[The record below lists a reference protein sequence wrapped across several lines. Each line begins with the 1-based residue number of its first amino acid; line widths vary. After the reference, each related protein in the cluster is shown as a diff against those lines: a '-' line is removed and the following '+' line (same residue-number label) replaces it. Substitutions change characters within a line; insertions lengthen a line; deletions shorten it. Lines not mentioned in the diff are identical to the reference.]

1 MPQKARLQKAAT
13 FRGLSSEKFPRSA
26 TIKHRLPYGTRVSAR
41 ALALFPSPRY
51 RLRHTLSFAFYLHAA
66 THFARQGLVQQPI
79 LRYTLCAFSL
89 SLSVS
94 ILCKQC
100 SHTTHHIYVYAKRE
114 RKPAAW
120 SGATY
125 QRHAMQPPPCALV
138 TITPVRNDKIRGR
151 REAI

>member
-79 LRYTLCAFSL
+79 LRYTLYERFLFL
-89 SLSVS
+89 SLYRYYVS
-94 ILCKQC
+94 SAGIQL
-100 SHTTHHIYVYAKRE
+100 TVYTCTLNASESQRVE
-114 RKPAAW
+114 RSDVSTA
-120 SGATY
+120 
-125 QRHAMQPPPCALV
+125 RHAAAAVCS
-138 TITPVRNDKIRGR
+138 RNNHAGSKR
-151 REAI
+151 

>member
-79 LRYTLCAFSL
+79 LRYTLYERFLSL
-89 SLSVS
+89 SLYRYYVS
-94 ILCKQC
+94 SAGVQL
-100 SHTTHHIYVYAKRE
+100 TVYTCTLNASESQRVE
-114 RKPAAW
+114 RSDVSTA
-120 SGATY
+120 
-125 QRHAMQPPPCALV
+125 RHAAAAVCS
-138 TITPVRNDKIRGR
+138 RNNHAGSKR
-151 REAI
+151 

>member
-41 ALALFPSPRY
+41 ALALFPSLRY
-51 RLRHTLSFAFYLHAA
+51 RLRHTLSFTFYLHAA

-79 LRYTLCAFSL
+79 LRYTLYAHFP

-100 SHTTHHIYVYAKRE
+100 SRTTHRIYVYTLNASESQQRG
-114 RKPAAW
+114 AARRIN
-120 SGATY
+120 GT
-125 QRHAMQPPPCALV
+125 PCS
-138 TITPVRNDKIRGR
+138 R
-151 REAI
+151 RRVLS

>member
-51 RLRHTLSFAFYLHAA
+51 QLRHTLSFAFYLHAA

-79 LRYTLCAFSL
+79 LRYTLYAHFLSL
-89 SLSVS
+89 SLSLYRYYVS
-94 ILCKQC
+94 SARVQLTVYTCTPNASESQQRGAERRINGTPC
-100 SHTTHHIYVYAKRE
+100 S
-114 RKPAAW
+114 
-120 SGATY
+120 
-125 QRHAMQPPPCALV
+125 
-138 TITPVRNDKIRGR
+138 R
-151 REAI
+151 RRVLS